1 MTLEGLINAQ
11 RFFMGQINARTDEEP
26 ASWVTINGNH
36 IPLNEEGKAIGGN
49 PMALGAGNGIKPKSR
64 FGQGK
69 KTTKKT
75 ELTPE
80 QKRKNEQRA
89 AAREKARKEQEN
101 ATKPDTS
108 YQITHRPPT
117 LQDVENGEGS
127 YSYDLST
134 IVPADVYEH
143 PEWYFN
149 MRDKADRESMEVV
162 KRIKDDP
169 DAVVTIYRGSPKGE
183 LNDGDW
189 VTFSKTYAE
198 QYAGDG
204 QYSSE
209 GSTVHKFRVKASDLT
224 WAGDSI
230 NEFGYRGEALNE

>member
-1 MTLEGLINAQ
+1 MTIEGMINAQ
-11 RFFMGQINARTDEEP
+11 RVMKRVLGTKLDEEP

-36 IPLNEEGKAIGGN
+36 IPLNEEGRAIGGN
-49 PMALGAGNGIKPKSR
+49 PKALGDKPKSR
-64 FGQGK
+64 FGQGR
-69 KTTKKT
+69 KTVKRT
-75 ELTPE
+75 ELSPE

-89 AAREKARKEQEN
+89 AARDNAKREQEKA
-101 ATKPDTS
+101 AKPDIS

-117 LQDVENGEGS
+117 MQDVENGEAS

-134 IVPADVYEH
+134 IVPADVYDH

-162 KRIKDDP
+162 KRIKGNP

-198 QYAGDG
+198 QYAGEG

-209 GSTVHKFRVKASDLT
+209 GSTVHKYQVRASELT
-224 WAGDSI
+224 WPGDSI
-230 NEFGYRGEALNE
+230 NEFGYRGEGLNE